1 MASTQQDSE
10 EISVITDDGEIFNL
24 RIVHDHFA
32 ASLVEDDDVDLTAYL
47 EAYRE
52 LKKFCN
58 LMGTVFGFVGSEIGS
73 KMDVLIKLRS
83 RHENG
88 NFTTMKK
95 MIEYELENNLLKDS
109 KYVSGSRTLLRLHRG
124 LDFIR
129 QFLKRV
135 GELEPHENTNSIGQE
150 VYNNTL
156 ARYHP
161 WLIRKGAII
170 AMYVLPTREALLHRV
185 CGENVQIALA
195 ALPSMLDLTNQV
207 YDRTERFYKDRDLL
221 NLP

>member
-1 MASTQQDSE
+1 MATTQLENE
-10 EISVITDDGEIFNL
+10 EISVIAVDEIFNL
-24 RIVHDHFA
+24 QVVHDHFA
-32 ASLVEDDDVDLTAYL
+32 ESLLEDDDVDLSAYL

-73 KMDVLIKLRS
+73 KMDTLVELRS
-83 RHENG
+83 KHENG
-88 NFTTMKK
+88 NFATMKT
-95 MIEYELENNLLKDS
+95 MIQYEIENNLLKDS

-156 ARYHP
+156 AKYHP

-170 AMYVLPTREALLHRV
+170 AMYVLPTREVLLQRV
-185 CGENVQIALA
+185 CGKNVQVALD
-195 ALPSMLDLTNQV
+195 ALPSMLDLTNEV
-207 YDRTERFYKDRDLL
+207 YDRTERYYRDNDLL
-221 NLP
+221 GLP

>member
-1 MASTQQDSE
+1 MATTQQENE
-10 EISVITDDGEIFNL
+10 EISVIADEEIFNL
-24 RIVHDHFA
+24 QVVHDHFA
-32 ASLVEDDDVDLTAYL
+32 ASLLEEDDIDLSAYL

-73 KMDVLIKLRS
+73 KMEILVELRS
-83 RHENG
+83 KHENG
-88 NFTTMKK
+88 NFATMKK
-95 MIEYELENNLLKDS
+95 MIQYEIESNLLKDS

-135 GELEPHENTNSIGQE
+135 GELEPHENTNNIGQE

-156 ARYHP
+156 AKYHP

-170 AMYVLPTREALLHRV
+170 AMYVLPTREVLLQRV
-185 CGENVQIALA
+185 CGKNVQVALD
-195 ALPSMLDLTNQV
+195 ALPSMLDLTNEV
-207 YDRTERFYKDRDLL
+207 YDRTERYYRDKNLL
-221 NLP
+221 GLP

>member
-1 MASTQQDSE
+1 MATTQQENE
-10 EISVITDDGEIFNL
+10 EISVIAVDEIFNL
-24 RIVHDHFA
+24 QVVHDHFA
-32 ASLVEDDDVDLTAYL
+32 ASLLEDDDVDLSAYL

-73 KMDVLIKLRS
+73 KMDTLVELRS
-83 RHENG
+83 KHENG
-88 NFTTMKK
+88 NFATMKT
-95 MIEYELENNLLKDS
+95 MIQYEIENNLLKDS

-156 ARYHP
+156 AKYHP

-170 AMYVLPTREALLHRV
+170 AMYVLPTREVLLQRV
-185 CGENVQIALA
+185 CGKNVQVALD
-195 ALPSMLDLTNQV
+195 ALPSMLDLTNEV
-207 YDRTERFYKDRDLL
+207 YDRTERYYRDNDLL
-221 NLP
+221 GLP

>member
-1 MASTQQDSE
+1 MASTQQ
-10 EISVITDDGEIFNL
+10 EIDEITVSTGNEVFNL
-24 RIVHDHFA
+24 RVVHDHFA
-32 ASLVEDDDVDLTAYL
+32 ASLLEDDDVDLTAYL

-52 LKKFCN
+52 LQKFCN

-73 KMDVLIKLRS
+73 KMEVLVELRS
-83 RHENG
+83 KHENG
-88 NFTTMKK
+88 NFASMKK
-95 MIEYELENNLLKDS
+95 MIEYEIENNLLKDS
-109 KYVSGSRTLLRLHRG
+109 KYMSGSRTLLRLHRG

-170 AMYVLPTREALLHRV
+170 AMYVLPTREALLQRV
-185 CGENVQIALA
+185 CGEHVQVALD
-195 ALPSMLDLTNQV
+195 ALPSMLDLTNEV
-207 YDRTERFYKDRDLL
+207 YDRTERYYRHRDLL
-221 NLP
+221 GLP